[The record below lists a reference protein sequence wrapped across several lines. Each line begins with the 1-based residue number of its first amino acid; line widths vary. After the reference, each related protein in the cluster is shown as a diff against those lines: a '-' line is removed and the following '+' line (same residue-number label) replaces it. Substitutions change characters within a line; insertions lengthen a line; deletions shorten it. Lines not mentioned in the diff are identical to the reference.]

1 VKNDHGLEHIFLY
14 LWNLLLVRT
23 LDEYICSFI
32 VFYCYCIFIF
42 ATVYHHHN
50 RLIFPHL
57 LIPIIL
63 ISFFPLSFPL
73 FSTYYWIYL
82 GGFVGEAE
90 AGQRL
95 FQVAHDPRCT
105 KSGVYWSWNGG
116 PREGRGAE
124 ALEKEGQISGSGG
137 AGGGWDSI
145 FENDQSSKVLSL
157 ETATKLFDTST
168 AITGAE
174 WTGIKQ
180 ITSPCPTLKV
190 IGAVTQ
196 GMVKRE
202 ELKRMREM
210 GRPGMNGESAVEL
223 GMIPSAATAASSSS
237 TPVVDAAAAT
247 TTTTTTSNAVETKKK
262 FSKRQRVVIVVDR
275 AVGFVLGNTIGRVA
289 RLIGGKLLGEVPD
302 EAKTGSYHPVGT
314 TTSTTTDGT
323 ITTADSE
330 GIELIE
336 EAIAVQ
342 LKEDNDVVA
351 VDTEDEALFQTLYN
365 EETTADSTTE
375 KKSAVEAN

>member
-1 VKNDHGLEHIFLY
+1 
-14 LWNLLLVRT
+14 
-23 LDEYICSFI
+23 LD
-32 VFYCYCIFIF
+32 
-42 ATVYHHHN
+42 
-50 RLIFPHL
+50 
-57 LIPIIL
+57 
-63 ISFFPLSFPL
+63 
-73 FSTYYWIYL
+73 
-82 GGFVGEAE
+82 
-90 AGQRL
+90 
-95 FQVAHDPRCT
+95 
-105 KSGVYWSWNGG
+105 
-116 PREGRGAE
+116 
-124 ALEKEGQISGSGG
+124 
-137 AGGGWDSI
+137 
-145 FENDQSSKVLSL
+145 
-157 ETATKLFDTST
+157 TATKLFDTST

-196 GMVKRE
+196 GAVKRE

-210 GRPGMNGESAVEL
+210 GRPGMNGESATEL
-223 GMIPSAATAASSSS
+223 GKIPSAAAAATASTS
-237 TPVVDAAAAT
+237 TPVVAAAA
-247 TTTTTTSNAVETKKK
+247 AEVIETKKK

-314 TTSTTTDGT
+314 TSTTDASSST
-323 ITTADSE
+323 TTADSE

-342 LKEDNDVVA
+342 LKEDNEAVA
-351 VDTEDEALFQTLYN
+351 VDTEDEILFQNLYN
-365 EETTADSTTE
+365 EETAADTTTE